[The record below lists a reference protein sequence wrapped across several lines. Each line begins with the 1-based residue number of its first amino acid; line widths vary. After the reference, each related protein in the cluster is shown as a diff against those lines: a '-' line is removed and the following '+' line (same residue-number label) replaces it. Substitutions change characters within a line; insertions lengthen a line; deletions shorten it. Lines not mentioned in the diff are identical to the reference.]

1 MIDEIT
7 KPITRKEQ
15 IHIIAIQLFKNRGY
29 VATGMREIAKELDMK
44 AASLYSHIKSKEE
57 ILQKICFE
65 VAHEFFNGLEGIEKN
80 NFTGKMRIDAAIH
93 SHINVIANNKDK
105 VVVFLNEWKHL
116 GEPYL
121 TDFME
126 LRMQYENKFKDYI
139 KYGVNKGE
147 FEIDDLDFTTFTI
160 LSSLNWT
167 SNWFKREGKMTEKE
181 IADKLSTILIKGI
194 S

>member
-1 MIDEIT
+1 MEETILKIS
-7 KPITRKEQ
+7 RKNQ
-15 IHIIAIQLFKNRGY
+15 IHNAAIELFKERGY
-29 VATGMREIAKELDMK
+29 AATGMREIAKSIDIK

-65 VAHEFFNGLEGIEKN
+65 IANDFFTGLNGIEKN
-80 NFTGKMRIDAAIH
+80 NFTGKMRINAAIH

-105 VVVFLNEWKHL
+105 VVIFLNEWKHL

-121 TDFME
+121 SDFIK
-126 LRMQYENKFKDYI
+126 LRVDYENKFKEYI
-139 KYGVNKGE
+139 QYGIDKGE
-147 FEIDDLDFTTFTI
+147 FEIEDLDFTTFTI

-167 SNWFKREGKMTEKE
+167 SNWFKREGKMTEKK
-181 IADKLSTILIKGI
+181 IAEKLSTILIKGI

>member
-1 MIDEIT
+1 MVDTTI
-7 KPITRKEQ
+7 KLTRKEQ
-15 IHIIAIQLFKNRGY
+15 IYKTAILLFKNRGY
-29 VATGMREIAKELDMK
+29 AATGMREIAKELDMK

-57 ILQKICFE
+57 ILQQVCFD
-65 VAHEFFNGLEGIEKN
+65 VAHQFFNGLEGIEKT

-93 SHINVIANNKDK
+93 SHINVIAKNRHK

-121 TDFME
+121 SDFTE
-126 LRMQYENKFKDYI
+126 LRNQYENRFKEYI
-139 KYGVNKGE
+139 KYGIDKGE

>member
-1 MIDEIT
+1 MIENSIS
-7 KPITRKEQ
+7 KSSRKDQ
-15 IHIIAIQLFKNRGY
+15 IHTAAIHLFKDRGY
-29 VATGMREIAKELDMK
+29 VATGMREIAKSIDIK

-65 VAHEFFNGLEGIEKN
+65 IANEFFKGLEGIEKN

-105 VVVFLNEWKHL
+105 VVIFLNEWKHL
-116 GEPYL
+116 GEPHL
-121 TDFME
+121 SDFMQ
-126 LRMQYENKFKDYI
+126 LRNEYENKFKEYI
-139 KYGVNKGE
+139 QYGIDKGE
-147 FEIDDLDFTTFTI
+147 FEIEDLDFTTFTI

-167 SNWFKREGKMTEKE
+167 SNWFKREGKMTQKE
-181 IADKLSTILIKGI
+181 IAEKLSTILIKGI